1 VGSASTPHQLR
12 LPHQPPW
19 TAPISPPPTYPMS
32 TTVTLPSLKRISRE
46 RLGSIL
52 LTRHTD
58 DKVVVV
64 DVRDSDHIGGHIKSS
79 KHIPAGTL
87 DYAAPDLVRRLKN
100 TEKVVFHC
108 ALSQERGPSAA
119 LKYMRERERLFG
131 LGSIEDSV
139 KPEEDDGNATT
150 RDSAG
155 AVIKQEVYVLD
166 GGFVQW
172 QEKFGEDERLTEN
185 YDKEL
190 WACSY

>member
-1 VGSASTPHQLR
+1 
-12 LPHQPPW
+12 
-19 TAPISPPPTYPMS
+19 MS
-32 TTVTLPSLKRISRE
+32 TTTITLPSLKRISRE

-87 DYAAPDLVRRLKN
+87 DYAAPDLVRKLKN

-108 ALSQERGPSAA
+108 ALSQQRGPSAA
-119 LKYMRERERLFG
+119 LWYMRERQRLFG
-131 LGSIEDSV
+131 SDSIEDSV
-139 KPEEDDGNATT
+139 KLEEEGDGDGTTT

-155 AVIKQEVYVLD
+155 AVMKQEVYVLD
-166 GGFVQW
+166 GGFVHW
-172 QEKFGEDERLTEN
+172 QEKYTILLLMLLCIPG
-185 YDKEL
+185 
-190 WACSY
+190 